1 MQLTK
6 NQERIMDSDGHLL
19 VTGGPGAAKIAEL
32 ELRPGQKVLFLSFA
46 RATVSRVVEAIEHE
60 QKIPKEQRSRI
71 EVETYHSFFWRILK
85 AHGYLVGLPR
95 KLSIL
100 TPPNE
105 AISLSAIRKEYPSRK
120 LSDAQKAEKKQ
131 RESIELIRLAVEDGK
146 ICFDLF
152 SQYIGEILHGSE
164 RVRKL
169 IGTMFPFIILDE
181 FQDTNAAQ
189 WRVVQAL
196 GQTSTLFAL
205 ADPEQRIYEWIGAD
219 PQRLEHLK
227 QDFNPTAFDLSTDNH
242 RSPGTDI
249 ALFGNDILSGNFRE
263 EPYSG
268 VYLSR
273 YPGNE
278 QQAWSA
284 LITAVYTVRA
294 RLIKLGVANWS
305 IAVLVPTK
313 RMTRLVSD
321 AFRSPP
327 GNLTAI
333 YHSAVI
339 DMDATILAAE
349 IVAFLMQPDIEGIH
363 FEKFIHLVCN
373 YFHGRGGES
382 PTKADLDQ
390 AENIQ
395 KAYSDYISRKN
406 QGKDIRAKSILIPI
420 LEGYQS
426 VRRNNLTGDPDSD
439 WNAVRQTLEMSNCSR
454 LKLAAEDVRNIR
466 ILDRGTQLRQ
476 ALSLDWRENGCYE
489 NSLSIV
495 QRAFVKEHFS
505 ASTKP
510 ESGVV
515 VMNMHKAKGKQF
527 DEVII
532 FEGWPRRV
540 RGKIVANPD
549 RIVWD
554 NLPANCNGQARQN
567 LRVSVTRGKL
577 GTTILSPAEDLCVI
591 FR

>member
-1 MQLTK
+1 
-6 NQERIMDSDGHLL
+6 
-19 VTGGPGAAKIAEL
+19 
-32 ELRPGQKVLFLSFA
+32 
-46 RATVSRVVEAIEHE
+46 
-60 QKIPKEQRSRI
+60 
-71 EVETYHSFFWRILK
+71 
-85 AHGYLVGLPR
+85 
-95 KLSIL
+95 
-100 TPPNE
+100 
-105 AISLSAIRKEYPSRK
+105 
-120 LSDAQKAEKKQ
+120 
-131 RESIELIRLAVEDGK
+131 
-146 ICFDLF
+146 
-152 SQYIGEILHGSE
+152 
-164 RVRKL
+164 
-169 IGTMFPFIILDE
+169 
-181 FQDTNAAQ
+181 
-189 WRVVQAL
+189 
-196 GQTSTLFAL
+196 
-205 ADPEQRIYEWIGAD
+205 
-219 PQRLEHLK
+219 
-227 QDFNPTAFDLSTDNH
+227 
-242 RSPGTDI
+242 
-249 ALFGNDILSGNFRE
+249 
-263 EPYSG
+263 
-268 VYLSR
+268 
-273 YPGNE
+273 
-278 QQAWSA
+278 
-284 LITAVYTVRA
+284 
-294 RLIKLGVANWS
+294 
-305 IAVLVPTK
+305 
-313 RMTRLVSD
+313 
-321 AFRSPP
+321 
-327 GNLTAI
+327 
-333 YHSAVI
+333 
-339 DMDATILAAE
+339 
-349 IVAFLMQPDIEGIH
+349 MQPDIEGIH